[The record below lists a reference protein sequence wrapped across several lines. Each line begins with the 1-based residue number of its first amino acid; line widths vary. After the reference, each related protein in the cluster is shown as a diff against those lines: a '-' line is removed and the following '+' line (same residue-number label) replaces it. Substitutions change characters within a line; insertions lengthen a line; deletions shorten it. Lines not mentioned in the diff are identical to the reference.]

1 MAFSNLFT
9 KSTVRFAIDLELNRY
24 VYATCGNWDN
34 HEPDTDVI
42 TGNKENKK
50 NDDELENMKKSL
62 NNLYTLY
69 DVYN

>member
-9 KSTVRFAIDLELNRY
+9 ESIVCFAISLELYRY
-24 VYATCGNWDN
+24 VYAACGNWDN
-34 HEPDTDVI
+34 HKPDIDII

-50 NDDELENMKKSL
+50 NDDELENMEESL